1 MRPRPVL
8 VLAGSTIAMMAF
20 VILASAYLSFSIF
33 RDDIFLREKSKQQ
46 SMIPVTPTASSTE
59 TGPPTTSN
67 RYVGSH
73 IIIVCSE
80 FEETQ
85 KPQTRCP

>member
-1 MRPRPVL
+1 
-8 VLAGSTIAMMAF
+8 
-20 VILASAYLSFSIF
+20 
-33 RDDIFLREKSKQQ
+33 LREKSKQQ

>member
-1 MRPRPVL
+1 MRPRRML
-8 VLAGSTIAMMAF
+8 VLAGTTIAMMAF
-20 VILASAYLSFSIF
+20 VMLASAYLSFSIF

-46 SMIPVTPTASSTE
+46 SMVSATRTASSTD
-59 TGPPTTSN
+59 TGRPITAN
-67 RYVGSH
+67 RYAGSH